1 MAKQEEELEKN
12 HGGDRSPLINP
23 KLSYQNY
30 ERLKSL
36 AEQFNIAFARNHRK
50 PSRITLPT
58 QHAII
63 TEEAL
68 SQKSRPRRVPPQ
80 WEEEISRQLEEMLA
94 TDPPIIRPSFS
105 PLASDVVLV
114 KKKDGSLRFAVDYRR
129 LNAVTK
135 RDEYSLSNPH
145 SIFDKLHGSR
155 FFTKLDIASA
165 YWTIPIRP
173 QDIEKTAFHT
183 PRGLFEMLVMPFGL
197 CNS

>member
-1 MAKQEEELEKN
+1 MNRRE
-12 HGGDRSPLINP
+12 DRPLLLNP
-23 KLSYQNY
+23 NLPNQNY

-36 AEQFNIAFARNHRK
+36 ARQFEIAFARNHKK
-50 PSRITLPT
+50 PSRTALPT
-58 QHAII
+58 QHATL

-68 SQKSRPRRVPPQ
+68 PQNSRPRRVPPK

-105 PLASDVVLV
+105 PWASDVVLV

-135 RDEYSLSNPH
+135 RDEYSLPNPH
-145 SIFDKLHGSR
+145 SIFDKLNGSR

-165 YWTIPIRP
+165 YWTIPIRQ
-173 QDIEKTAFHT
+173 QDTEKTAFHT
-183 PRGLFEMLVMPFGL
+183 PRGLFEMSRAMWTTY
-197 CNS
+197 